1 MVQIPNR
8 RRAFWSF
15 EIEIWDLFGIC
26 NLVFGISTL
35 FGFPAIRE
43 LGKDEYQPRLGAA
56 LCCIFV
62 NPVRNSSRSTQRLST
77 GGVGRRNYSEM

>member
-8 RRAFWSF
+8 RKRGWSF

-35 FGFPAIRE
+35 FGSGYAG
-43 LGKDEYQPRLGAA
+43 LGLGRVT
-56 LCCIFV
+56 L
-62 NPVRNSSRSTQRLST
+62 T
-77 GGVGRRNYSEM
+77 

>member
-8 RRAFWSF
+8 RKVFWSF

-35 FGFPAIRE
+35 FGSGYAGLG
-43 LGKDEYQPRLGAA
+43 LGK
-56 LCCIFV
+56 IFGRICLV
-62 NPVRNSSRSTQRLST
+62 NYGLLS
-77 GGVGRRNYSEM
+77 NLSI